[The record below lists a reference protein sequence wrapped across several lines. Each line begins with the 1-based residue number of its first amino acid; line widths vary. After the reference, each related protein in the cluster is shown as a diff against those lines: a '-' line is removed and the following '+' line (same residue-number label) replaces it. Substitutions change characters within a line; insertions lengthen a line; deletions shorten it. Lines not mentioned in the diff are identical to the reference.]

1 MELKDEDSSAFDD
14 VLTFLENHPD
24 FEKWKL
30 KEEPV
35 LSLPG
40 LQIYPD
46 RRKVYA
52 DQQEIHL
59 TAKEYDLLC
68 LLAANKGRVLTYA
81 QIYEKIWGEDSL
93 GSESGAISYHVCNLR
108 KKLQEASPQ
117 IPFPIRCIREVGYS
131 FSTDSE

>member
-14 VLTFLENHPD
+14 VLTFLEKHPD

-52 DQQEIHL
+52 DQKEIYL
-59 TAKEYDLLC
+59 TTKEYDLLC
-68 LLAANKGRVLTYA
+68 LLTANKGRVLTYA

-117 IPFPIRCIREVGYS
+117 ISFPIRCIREVGYS